1 MKGHDCIFFQLAKAN
16 QAAARYWSKKIGPL
30 NVTAVQGMV
39 LTFLSEED
47 QVTSRNLGQRTQL
60 DSATL
65 TGILDRLEGMELV
78 ERRPNPGDRRAI
90 LIRLT
95 KKGNDITGSIGEA
108 MEEGNREFLD
118 VLTAEEIP
126 MFRGLLK
133 KIRRQ

>member
-1 MKGHDCIFFQLAKAN
+1 MKGDDCIFFQLAKAN
-16 QAAARYWSKKIGPL
+16 QTAARYWSKKIGPL

-47 QVTSRNLGQRTQL
+47 QVTSSNLGQRTQL

-65 TGILDRLEGMELV
+65 TGILDRLEGIALV
-78 ERRPNPGDRRAI
+78 ERRPNPEDRRAI

-95 KKGNDITGSIGEA
+95 KKGNNITGRIGEA
-108 MEEGNREFLD
+108 MEQGNRGFLS
-118 VLTAEEIP
+118 VLTAEENS
-126 MFRGLLK
+126 MLRGLLK